1 MPNTADLKDGE
12 RVVATIL
19 FSDMKG
25 FTTLSERMDP
35 EEMDALMG
43 RVFGAFEESIRAH
56 GGMVEKYI
64 GDALVAVFG
73 VTELHEDDSAR
84 AIHAALDF
92 LGRLDRLAPKGVE
105 LSFRTG
111 IHTGLAATGRR
122 GEHDVVTGHAMSVAQ
137 RLEAAARPDSI
148 LVSDAVAEKCRDE
161 FQFGEALELRL
172 KGKSETVKAWPVIG
186 LADGVPRDDGP
197 LHGRREQLD
206 ELLRAYL
213 RTDPKEGAGFIV
225 TGEAGIGKSRLMA
238 SFVAKLRAFPDFASP
253 VLSVRARRYRSR
265 PYAAIVDLVLARLG
279 LAPDSGAE
287 ETSAA
292 LGRQAGIEP
301 RWISAFTRLVERS
314 DAEGFEASPR
324 ERDPEA
330 SQALLALLQTL
341 LDPHDRDIFPPLAVI
356 DDAHALDPLST
367 EFLAYWIRNARVKPF
382 AVLLARESTQS
393 LRDSFPA
400 FRALR
405 IGPLAEGDSR
415 ALLMEAWPECPERL
429 IPGLLQAGMG
439 NPLFLREYAAWGRK
453 HRDVTALPPG
463 IQSIFLS
470 RVERYPEAWRD
481 LLLKLSVFMHSFDRE
496 SAEVIERRTGGD
508 PDMVAQAFARFTA
521 DGVLVEEGGRCRFR
535 LDPFKKALYASLL
548 NHNKKI
554 LHGLVADIMLS
565 RERPDAIRLLGHLG
579 RSERF
584 PEAAGLI
591 LADPDRNYRVEYLEH
606 LDVLH
611 RALARR
617 DADLAVRV
625 LITKSAILFNTG
637 RIEEAEEELRRIM
650 RIAIARKDDACM
662 GFAYHQICAY
672 NTISCQFQ
680 KAVFTAQKAL
690 RYYRAAGG
698 RERSVQNVLRHAAL
712 AEMLRGNAGEA
723 NRLVAQALAVEGG
736 DAFESATARA
746 EILLLS
752 GDYAAA
758 LALIDRAL
766 AEVEGER
773 AARRA
778 VALDLK
784 LKALWQLCDWTA
796 MTPVARELLAAGSP
810 SDSVASQAH
819 AMLALALHAAG
830 SVVEAEES
838 FRQAEFFADRVRNDF
853 DRIDALRTLAVCRA
867 IAGERRKAESTA
879 REGLV
884 TGLRHSAYWQTFTLL
899 TIMAESK
906 LARDR
911 ADEAR
916 YFLLEASYLFTS
928 GTLLPA
934 KDAILYYHLASR
946 LLDPSSSAAH
956 RSVAFRLLEDEK
968 ARIRDP
974 ELVAAFL
981 STRSFAAVQ
990 RDLDAEATAEVRAPE
1005 EPSA

>member
-1 MPNTADLKDGE
+1 MPPTADLKNGE

-25 FTTLSERMDP
+25 FTSLSERMDP

-43 RVFGAFEESIRAH
+43 RVFGAFAECIRAH
-56 GGMVEKYI
+56 GGTVEKYI

-73 VTELHEDDSAR
+73 VSEHHEDDSAR

-92 LGRLDRLAPKGVE
+92 LGRVDDLAPRGVE
-105 LSFRTG
+105 LAFRTG
-111 IHTGLAATGRR
+111 IHAGLTATGRR

-137 RLEAAARPDSI
+137 RLEAAAAPDSI
-148 LVSDAVAEKCRDE
+148 LVSDAVAEKCREE
-161 FQFGEALELRL
+161 FQFGEAIELKV
-172 KGKSETVKAWPVIG
+172 KGKSERVKAWPVLG
-186 LADGVPRDDGP
+186 LADGAPRDEGP

-213 RTDPKEGAGFIV
+213 RTDPKEGAGFLV
-225 TGEAGIGKSRLMA
+225 TGEAGIGKTRLLA
-238 SFVAKLRAFPDFASP
+238 AFVAKLRAFPDFASP
-253 VLSVRARRYRSR
+253 VLMVKARRYRSR
-265 PYAAIVDLVLARLG
+265 PYAAIVDLVLARLA
-279 LAPDSGAE
+279 LAPDAGADE
-287 ETSAA
+287 ARAA
-292 LGRQAGIEP
+292 LRRHGGADDRSIE
-301 RWISAFTRLVERS
+301 AFARLVGRD

-341 LDPHDRDIFPPLAVI
+341 LDPHGRDLFPPLAAV

-382 AVLLARESTQS
+382 AVLLAREA
-393 LRDSFPA
+393 PP
-400 FRALR
+400 ALR
-405 IGPLAEGDSR
+405 EAFPSFRSLKLGPLSDADSR
-415 ALLMEAWPECPERL
+415 ATLLEAWPECPERL
-429 IPGLLQAGMG
+429 LPGLLQAGMG
-439 NPLFLREYAAWGRK
+439 NPLFIREYAAWARK

-463 IQSIFLS
+463 IQTIFLS

-481 LLLKLSVFMHSFDRE
+481 LLLKLSVFMHSFDLE
-496 SAEVIERRTGGD
+496 SAGVIERRTGGD
-508 PDMVAQAFARFTA
+508 VGIVGPAFARFAA
-521 DGVLVEEGGRCRFR
+521 DGVLVEEGGRWRFR

-565 RERPDAIRLLGHLG
+565 RERPDAIRLLSHLA
-579 RSERF
+579 RSERHV
-584 PEAAGLI
+584 EAANLI
-591 LADPDRNYRVEYLEH
+591 LADPDRNYRLDFLEH
-606 LDVLH
+606 LDPLH

-625 LITKSAILFNTG
+625 LITKSAILFNAG
-637 RIEEAEEELRRIM
+637 RIDEAEEELRRIM
-650 RIAIARKDDACM
+650 RTAIARKDDACM

-698 RERSVQNVLRHAAL
+698 RERSVQNVLRYAAM

-723 NRLVAQALAVEGG
+723 NRLVSMAEKVEGG
-736 DAFESATARA
+736 DSFESAAARV
-746 EILLLS
+746 ELLLLA
-752 GDYAAA
+752 GDYSTA

-766 AEVEGER
+766 AGVEGER

-778 VALDLK
+778 VGLDLK
-784 LKALWQLCDWTA
+784 LKALWQLCDWKA
-796 MTPVARELLAAGSP
+796 MAPVARELLAAGSP
-810 SDSVASQAH
+810 SDSAASQAH
-819 AMLALALHAAG
+819 AMLALALRSGG
-830 SVVEAEES
+830 SVDEADES

-853 DRIDALRTLAVCRA
+853 DRVDALRTLALCRA
-867 IAGERRKAESTA
+867 MAGDRRKAEATA

-884 TGLRHSAYWQTFTLL
+884 AGLRHSAYWQTFTLL
-899 TIMAESK
+899 TIMAEAMLS
-906 LARDR
+906 RDR

-916 YFLLEASYLFTS
+916 FFLLEASYLFTP

-946 LLDPSSSAAH
+946 LLDPSSAAAN
-956 RSVAFRLLEDEK
+956 RSVALRLLEDEK

-974 ELVAAFL
+974 ELVATFL
-981 STRSFAAVQ
+981 SARSFAAVQ
-990 RDLDAEATAEVRAPE
+990 RELESESDGKARGAEDHSE
-1005 EPSA
+1005 